1 MKRPSLARLKTLSLS
16 AVIWL
21 LGILAESRG
30 AIAAERIYL
39 SYSLL
44 ERSISIAALEEYA
57 QTCEISGELTAYA
70 RYADRELL
78 KQFCQILTTST
89 PKEIDAVAISQFLY
103 TPQGEA
109 LLKRLGEVIRSDA
122 RQPGFFGLRAA
133 FILAATDPQGLTLL
147 NLLKK
152 FPSRSIRIDLA
163 RAAEIVE
170 ELQRTVDRTKHA
182 LALVNQISQQA
193 AHNNPINESAL
204 ADLRRSGEYQ
214 WDKLSLQL
222 RDRDRPTSNYPGGR
236 VFVAD
241 VYLPRTDT
249 PAPTIVI
256 SHGLGSDRTTFAY
269 LARHL
274 ASHGFAVA
282 VPQHPG
288 SDASQ
293 LEALLVGVASEVA
306 EPREF
311 LDRPLD
317 VSHLL
322 DELERRSQQYAQFRN
337 RMNLERVGV
346 LGQSFGGYT
355 ALALAGARINFEQLQ
370 ADCQQQDESWNV
382 SLFLQCRALDLYRR
396 QLIDRAIDNV
406 LMLSEETRTRASRN
420 ALDNTL
426 AIADWFSPSA
436 GYEFRDDRI
445 QAAIA
450 INPIDSSLFG
460 ESGLAK
466 IDIPTLIVAGGADTV
481 APALYEQIQPFT
493 WLDVPEKYLVLMHP
507 GTHFSTLGEMA
518 HNSESIPVPTEAIGP
533 NPALARRYTKALSLA
548 FFQAYI
554 NDRPEYEL
562 YLQASDIESLSQE
575 PIPLSLVREL
585 SAERLQQAIG
595 R

>member
-1 MKRPSLARLKTLSLS
+1 MRCRYVRLLKTLSLS
-16 AVIWL
+16 AAVWL
-21 LGILAESRG
+21 LGIGAGSRG

-57 QTCEISGELTAYA
+57 QTCEVNRELAAYA
-70 RYADRELL
+70 RYADPALL
-78 KQFCQILTTST
+78 KKFCQILTTS
-89 PKEIDAVAISQFLY
+89 PSDNIDAIAISQFLY

-163 RAAEIVE
+163 RAADLVE
-170 ELQRTVDRTKHA
+170 ELQGIVDRTGRA
-182 LALVNQISQQA
+182 LALANQISQQA
-193 AHNNPINESAL
+193 AQNHSIENSAL
-204 ADLRRSGEYQ
+204 DDLRRPGDYR

-222 RDRDRPTSNYPGGR
+222 HDRDRPTSNYPSGR

-241 VYLPRTDT
+241 LYLPRTDT
-249 PAPTIVI
+249 AAPTIVI

-274 ASHGFAVA
+274 ASHGFAVV

-288 SDASQ
+288 SDADQ
-293 LEALLVGVASEVA
+293 LQALLAGVASEVA

-322 DELERRSQQYAQFRN
+322 DELERRSQQYAQFRS

-382 SLFLQCRALDLYRR
+382 SLLLQCRALDLYRQ
-396 QLIDRAIDNV
+396 QLIDRSVDN
-406 LMLSEETRTRASRN
+406 LAELSDETGTKANSN
-420 ALDNTL
+420 ALDN
-426 AIADWFSPSA
+426 AIAITDWFSPSG

-450 INPIDSSLFG
+450 INPIASSLFG
-460 ESGLAK
+460 QSGLAK
-466 IDIPTLIVAGGADTV
+466 IDIPTLMVAGGADTV

-493 WLDVPEKYLVLMHP
+493 WLDIPEKYLVLMHP

-518 HNSESIPVPTEAIGP
+518 HNSGSIPVPTEAIGP

-562 YLQASDIESLSQE
+562 YLKASDIESLSQE